1 MPAQRVLSVGQCAP
15 DEAGIRHMLTD
26 RFDVGVDAVMFV
38 DDAIDALSRRRYDL
52 VLVNRL
58 VFDDNSPGIDLIHR
72 MRADPKY
79 ADIPVMMV
87 SNYAD
92 AQAQAMK
99 AGALRGFG
107 KAELGREQTA
117 EKLAKVLRP
126 RA

>member
-1 MPAQRVLSVGQCAP
+1 MPAQRVLSVGQCSP
-15 DEAGIRHMLTD
+15 DEAGLRYLLTD
-26 RFDVGVDAVMFV
+26 RFDVDVDAVMFV
-38 DDAIDALSRRRYDL
+38 EDALDALSRRRYDL

-58 VFDDNSPGIDLIHR
+58 IFDDNSPGIDLVHR

-79 ADIPVMMV
+79 ADVPVMMV

-92 AQAQAMK
+92 AQAQAVK
-99 AGALRGFG
+99 AGALPGFG

-117 EKLAKVLRP
+117 EKLAKVLRA